1 VRVEGKTG
9 VQPNVTIDD
18 ILRVAVASDG
28 TPIDGRTAR
37 AQRTRDAIVDACLE
51 LVGEDDVR
59 PTGPRVASRAGVSVR
74 SVFQHFDDLES
85 LYAAVSERSS
95 ARVAPLIVSIDVS
108 LPLEERIKLLAHQ
121 RAGVLE
127 TISPVLR
134 AATVHAPFSA
144 EIRRRLHEGHDNM
157 RAHAVAACKPELSK
171 VPADQ
176 REQLEDVLD
185 TALSWSTWNMLR
197 NFQGRSEEWSEQVMA
212 LLVRSLFAGVDATD

>member
-157 RAHAVAACKPELSK
+157 RAHAVAAFEPELSK

-185 TALSWSTWNMLR
+185 TALSWPTWNMLR